1 MKVRV
6 LFFSVL
12 RDITGVDELEC
23 ELPAGATMGDLLGQ
37 MEVRWPRLRDWAGS
51 ILLALDQTYVKRDA
65 ALHDQAEVALMP
77 PVQGG

>member
-12 RDITGVDELEC
+12 QDATGCAEC
-23 ELPAGATMGDLLGQ
+23 EWDCDGAETVGDLVTMLYA
-37 MEVRWPRLRDWAGS
+37 RWPGLEKWDGS
-51 ILLALDQTYVKRDA
+51 LLLALDQTYVKRDA
-65 ALHDQAEVALMP
+65 ALHDDAEVALMP

>member
-12 RDITGVDELEC
+12 RDVTGCSEC
-23 ELPAGATMGDLLGQ
+23 EWHCDGAETVGDLVTMLHA
-37 MEVRWPRLRDWAGS
+37 RWPALEKWDTS
-51 ILLALDQTYVKRDA
+51 LLLALDQTYVKRDA
-65 ALHDQAEVALMP
+65 ALHDGAELALMP

>member
-12 RDITGVDELEC
+12 QDAAGVPEIEW
-23 ELPAGATMGDLLGQ
+23 ELPLGASLADLL
-37 MEVRWPRLRDWAGS
+37 EAVFARWPELRRWDGS
-51 ILLALDQTYVKRDA
+51 LLLAVDHDYVKRG
-65 ALHDQAEVALMP
+65 ALLTDGCEVALMP